1 MAAKRATDK
10 ENITFRLEKATLEK
24 INFEAEEKGVSM
36 NTIAHNVFSEYFDWN
51 GCAPKAGMIPVHK
64 TVLSMIFEKLT
75 EKEVVEVAEFFAK
88 VKVKDMLLVLRNS
101 YNIEAFM
108 ETFEAWV
115 KSSSLSYTKNVNHDA
130 QMYTITHEMG
140 NKWSIY
146 MLHMLKT
153 VFQNMGLESV
163 TFEKSD
169 DIISFKIPLL
179 LLQH

>member
-1 MAAKRATDK
+1 M
-10 ENITFRLEKATLEK
+10 
-24 INFEAEEKGVSM
+24 
-36 NTIAHNVFSEYFDWN
+36 
-51 GCAPKAGMIPVHK
+51 AGMIPVHK

-101 YNIEAFM
+101 YNIEAFL
-108 ETFEAWV
+108 ETFKAWI

-146 MLHMLKT
+146 MLHMLET

-163 TFEKSD
+163 SFEKSD

>member
-1 MAAKRATDK
+1 
-10 ENITFRLEKATLEK
+10 
-24 INFEAEEKGVSM
+24 
-36 NTIAHNVFSEYFDWN
+36 
-51 GCAPKAGMIPVHK
+51 
-64 TVLSMIFEKLT
+64 MIFDKLT
-75 EKEVVEVAEFFAK
+75 EKEVIEVAEFFAK
-88 VKVKDMLLVLRNS
+88 VKVKDMLLVLVLRNS
-101 YNIEAFM
+101 YNIEAFL

-140 NKWSIY
+140 NKWSVY